1 MLSKAKVKYIH
12 SLELKK
18 FRNEYNAFVAE
29 GEKNVSELL
38 PAFECELLV
47 ATTEW
52 IQEHPG
58 IHAKEVLAAETEE
71 KHRIRA
77 NNDSNILFAIFSYFL
92 FAFSFNV
99 YSLILLVKC
108 SMWILLEFKNR
119 KIGTIYVLNSVN

>member
-18 FRNEYNAFVAE
+18 FRNEYNAFIAE

-47 ATTEW
+47 ATKEW

-71 KHRIRA
+71 I
-77 NNDSNILFAIFSYFL
+77 
-92 FAFSFNV
+92 
-99 YSLILLVKC
+99 
-108 SMWILLEFKNR
+108 R
-119 KIGTIYVLNSVN
+119 KISFLKVIPVHHQKVTMVTQNGPVVVVR